1 MRVSRRAALIGASG
15 LAAGVGATALLPA
28 PGQSSTNGTEPDD
41 LQHRYDAL
49 AAGSGGTL
57 TLAAGTY
64 RTNLIMH
71 SRIVHLNGA
80 GRGATILTPA
90 DPARPVLTQAYRSAE
105 WDTVTIADLTIQ
117 GFGKGVAIDYG
128 DTDADRFSGRTNLRN
143 IRVTA
148 FETCIR
154 RATGNI
160 GLSLHDCQFDT
171 ADYHIWGRGV
181 RTTDGSIMHNGVLTA
196 RGCHFQGA
204 SKAVVYVESAIPGSG
219 LIAFDQCIFENNPG
233 SVFVF
238 ARFES
243 RDGVPG
249 ISIRSCWN
257 EANAT
262 GGDSSSIQLG
272 GRRQLPVFLLA
283 DRVAQIEFTDTPVG
297 TMVLKGDTTVLTKAC
312 ALDLLDI
319 VASDPASSVTHDDA
333 RVFGGKTIGGLTR
346 SLANGN
352 QRNAGPAGAIFHLPH
367 RIGIVYPEPTGS
379 HSASTCAAPIIV
391 EGRRRV
397 TTHSV
402 ADAVLP
408 GVKTSQQLE
417 FVPDDMG
424 YVTSIAVPGRSFLAW
439 TFTYRKVGGA
449 DMEFVVAGREGVS
462 TATTLK
468 GTDWTTIGGVAFIEP
483 RLDQLGLLLHC
494 ATPASLR
501 IGGYQMSVFTTRA
514 AATEMIN
521 DRLFR
526 AGPG

>member
-1 MRVSRRAALIGASG
+1 M
-15 LAAGVGATALLPA
+15 AAGVGTTTLLSA
-28 PGQSSTNGTEPDD
+28 SRQSSTNGTEPDD
-41 LQHRYDAL
+41 LQRRYDAL
-49 AAGSGGTL
+49 AAGAGGTL
-57 TLAAGTY
+57 TLGAGTY

-71 SRIVHLNGA
+71 SRTVHLRGA
-80 GRGATILTPA
+80 GRDATILVPA
-90 DPARPVLTQAYRSAE
+90 DPSRPVLNQAYRNAE
-105 WDTVTIADLTIQ
+105 WSAVTIADLTIR
-117 GFGKGVAIDYG
+117 GSGKGVAMDYG
-128 DTDADRFSGRTNLRN
+128 DSDADRFSGRTDLRN
-143 IRVTA
+143 IRFTA
-148 FETCIR
+148 FATCIR

-181 RTTDGSIMHNGVLTA
+181 RTADGSIMHNGVLTA
-196 RGCHFQGA
+196 QGCHFQGA

-219 LIAFDQCIFENNPG
+219 LIAFDQCLFENNPG

-262 GGDSSSIQLG
+262 GGDSSSILFG
-272 GRRQLPVFLLA
+272 DRRQPPVFLLA

-297 TMVLKGDTTVLTKAC
+297 TMVLRGDTTVLTKAC
-312 ALDLLDI
+312 ALDLLDV
-319 VASDPASSVTHDDA
+319 VASDPASNVTHDDA
-333 RVFGGKTIGGLTR
+333 RVFGGKVIDGLTR

-352 QRNAGPAGAIFHLPH
+352 QRNSGPAGAIFRLPH
-367 RIGIVYPEPTGS
+367 RIGIVHPEPTGV
-379 HSASTCAAPIIV
+379 HSASTCITPLIV

-397 TTHSV
+397 TTQSV

-408 GVKTSQQLE
+408 GMKISQQLE
-417 FVPDDMG
+417 FLADDMG
-424 YVTSIAVPGRSFLAW
+424 YVTSIAIPGRSFLAW
-439 TFTYRKVGGA
+439 TFTYRKVGGG

-462 TATTLK
+462 TATTL
-468 GTDWTTIGGVAFIEP
+468 GNPDWTTIGGVAFIERP
-483 RLDQLGLLLHC
+483 LDQLGLLLRC
-494 ATPASLR
+494 TTPAAVR
-501 IGGYQMSVFTTRA
+501 IGGYQMSTFTSRA